1 MNKQKLQ
8 VLLTRLEKQLD
19 SPQAA
24 RFNMRTF
31 GSRYTTNTDGALPG
45 FTPVCGTQAC
55 LAGETVLALNKAE
68 IHFNGGIILFSDPL
82 KELKESPSY
91 GGQIEQAAAEELE
104 LTTAQKQRLFFFKNW
119 TVLKRGWPDN
129 FQHMYENAQTP
140 QGRLYAAIRR
150 VEHFIKTNGR
160 Q

>member
-8 VLLTRLEKQLD
+8 VLLTRLENQLD
-19 SPQAA
+19 SPEAA

-31 GSRYTTNTDGALPG
+31 GSRYSASTDDAFPG
-45 FTPVCGTQAC
+45 FPPVCRTQAC
-55 LAGETVLALNKAE
+55 LAGETVLALNKAK
-68 IHFNGGIILFSDPL
+68 IHPKGGILLLSDPL
-82 KELKESPSY
+82 KDSPSI
-91 GGQIEQAAAEELE
+91 GSQIEQVAMDELE

-119 TVLKRGWPDN
+119 TAHKRGWPDN